1 MLIRNPVFVV
11 WEIFFRV
18 KFSEV
23 RYIWTAWVSCEFITS
38 FTHACM
44 CVTSIAREVHVYVNK
59 PLANPSSFPEILQW
73 NS

>member
-44 CVTSIAREVHVYVNK
+44 LTAVKSVRMLKTRARAWEWIA
-59 PLANPSSFPEILQW
+59 PFP
-73 NS
+73 